1 MSFETKT
8 LVERLK
14 LLEREN
20 LILNEKLERVLDDK
34 ILQQLEESRATIKV
48 LEKEV
53 KELLAANQKLAE
65 EVESLKLPKAK
76 AKAEVEDKAL
86 NLSPTMANEALRLLI
101 DKITKK

>member
-1 MSFETKT
+1 MSFEIKT

-20 LILNEKLERVLDDK
+20 LILNKKLEKVQDAK
-34 ILQQLEESRATIKV
+34 ILQQLEEAKAMIKV

-53 KELLAANQKLAE
+53 EELLSANKKLAE
-65 EVESLKLPKAK
+65 EVELLKLPK

>member
-1 MSFETKT
+1 MSFEIKT

-20 LILNEKLERVLDDK
+20 LILSKKLERVLDDR
-34 ILQQLEESRATIKV
+34 LFQQLEESRATIKV

-53 KELLAANQKLAE
+53 EELLAANQKLAE

-86 NLSPTMANEALRLLI
+86 DLSPTMANEALRLLI